1 MNDIV
6 TVEVTDDIALVIIS
20 NPPVN
25 AINQKVRSG
34 LMTAFQTVDQDNN
47 IRAVVLKCAG
57 RTFMAGADI
66 KEFDEPIADPGYHE
80 VFRVIENCSKPVIAA
95 MHGTALGAGRE
106 AALACHY
113 RCAVQNARMGL
124 PEVSLGII
132 PGAGGSQRLPRLIG
146 AKAALEFIL
155 GVVPVSAT
163 EAYKIGILDRVIKE
177 DLMEGTLEYVGSLL
191 ADGVGPR
198 KVSEMLVDKSGYGE
212 EFLVD
217 ARKLSARR
225 LRGQNAPN
233 LVIEAIN
240 NAVNLPFEEGIRK
253 EKIIGDKALVS
264 KEAKAL
270 RDIFFSE
277 REIGKIPGISSDT
290 KRMQINNV
298 AILGSGTMGGGIAMN
313 FANAGIPAM
322 ILDVSDA
329 VLQRGIAVV
338 RENYENTVKRGR
350 LSKSDM
356 VDRMALISGT
366 TDYNAIAESDLVIE
380 AVFEDIDLKK
390 KVFKKIDGICKPEA
404 IIATNTSTL
413 NIDQIAAVTK
423 RPEKII
429 GLHFFSPA
437 NVMKLLEIVRAE
449 KTSPEVLATAIDT
462 AKRIKKFGVVA
473 GVCFGFIGN
482 RMMAEGFHREADQML
497 LEGASPQQIDQ
508 VMYDFGFPMGP
519 FAMHDMAGVDIMH
532 SILKTTGKK
541 ENNREPYFNVLY
553 QVGELGRFGQKTGSG
568 FYRYDEGSRRPLH
581 DPVTDALILQEAE
594 RLGIKRT
601 TIENT
606 EIEQRCMYSLINE
619 GAKILEEGIAYRP
632 GDIDVIWSYGYGFPR
647 FRGGP
652 MYMADQI
659 GLETIYEAVMS
670 YQDKFGDYWT
680 PAPLLE
686 TLARDRKTFADW
698 NIAQ

>member
-66 KEFDEPIADPGYHE
+66 KEFDEPIAEPGYHE

-95 MHGTALGAGRE
+95 MHGTALGAGLE

-113 RCAVQNARMGL
+113 RCAVKNARMGL

-163 EAYKIGILDRVIKE
+163 EAYKIGILDRVIEE

-270 RDIFFSE
+270 RNIFFSE

-313 FANAGIPAM
+313 FANAGIPAV
-322 ILDVSDA
+322 ILDVSEA

-670 YQDKFGDYWT
+670 YKDKFGDYWT

-698 NIAQ
+698 NIA

>member
-1 MNDIV
+1 
-6 TVEVTDDIALVIIS
+6 
-20 NPPVN
+20 
-25 AINQKVRSG
+25 
-34 LMTAFQTVDQDNN
+34 
-47 IRAVVLKCAG
+47 
-57 RTFMAGADI
+57 
-66 KEFDEPIADPGYHE
+66 
-80 VFRVIENCSKPVIAA
+80 
-95 MHGTALGAGRE
+95 
-106 AALACHY
+106 
-113 RCAVQNARMGL
+113 MG
-124 PEVSLGII
+124 
-132 PGAGGSQRLPRLIG
+132 
-146 AKAALEFIL
+146 
-155 GVVPVSAT
+155 
-163 EAYKIGILDRVIKE
+163 
-177 DLMEGTLEYVGSLL
+177 GTLEYVGSLL
-191 ADGVGPR
+191 VDGVGPR
-198 KVSEMLVDKSGYGE
+198 EVSEMLVDKSGYGE

-277 REIGKIPGISSDT
+277 RGIGKIPGISSDT

-313 FANAGIPAM
+313 FANAGIPA
-322 ILDVSDA
+322 IIIDVSEA

-356 VDRMALISGT
+356 VDRMELISGT

-462 AKRIKKFGVVA
+462 AKRIKKLVWWP
-473 GVCFGFIGN
+473 
-482 RMMAEGFHREADQML
+482 
-497 LEGASPQQIDQ
+497 AS
-508 VMYDFGFPMGP
+508 
-519 FAMHDMAGVDIMH
+519 
-532 SILKTTGKK
+532 
-541 ENNREPYFNVLY
+541 VL
-553 QVGELGRFGQKTGSG
+553 
-568 FYRYDEGSRRPLH
+568 
-581 DPVTDALILQEAE
+581 ALS
-594 RLGIKRT
+594 
-601 TIENT
+601 
-606 EIEQRCMYSLINE
+606 EI
-619 GAKILEEGIAYRP
+619 
-632 GDIDVIWSYGYGFPR
+632 V
-647 FRGGP
+647 
-652 MYMADQI
+652 
-659 GLETIYEAVMS
+659 
-670 YQDKFGDYWT
+670 
-680 PAPLLE
+680 
-686 TLARDRKTFADW
+686 
-698 NIAQ
+698 

>member
-47 IRAVVLKCAG
+47 VRAVVLKCAG

-66 KEFDEPIADPGYHE
+66 KEFDEPIAEPGYHE
-80 VFRVIENCSKPVIAA
+80 VFRVIESCSKPVIAA
-95 MHGTALGAGRE
+95 MHGTALGAGLE

-113 RCAVQNARMGL
+113 RCAVENARMGL

-155 GVVPVSAT
+155 GGVTVSAT

-177 DLMEGTLEYVGSLL
+177 DLMEGTLEYIGSLL

-270 RDIFFSE
+270 RNIFFSE

-313 FANAGIPAM
+313 FANAGIPAV
-322 ILDVSDA
+322 ILDVSEA

-356 VDRMALISGT
+356 VDRMELISGT

-413 NIDQIAAVTK
+413 NINQIAAVTK

-670 YQDKFGDYWT
+670 YRDKFGDYWT

-686 TLARDRKTFADW
+686 TLARDKKTFADW
-698 NIAQ
+698 NIA

>member
-1 MNDIV
+1 MNNFV

-34 LMTAFQTVDQDNN
+34 LMAAFQTVDQDNN

-66 KEFDEPIADPGYHE
+66 KEFDEPIAEPGYHE
-80 VFRVIENCSKPVIAA
+80 VFSVIESCSKPVIAA
-95 MHGTALGAGRE
+95 IHGTALGAGLE

-155 GVVPVSAT
+155 GVIPVSASK
-163 EAYKIGILDRVIKE
+163 AYKIGIIDRVMEE

-198 KVSEMLVDKSGYGE
+198 KVSEMRVDKSGYGE

-270 RDIFFSE
+270 RNIFFSE

-298 AILGSGTMGGGIAMN
+298 AILGSGTMGGGIAMS
-313 FANAGIPAM
+313 FANAGIPVM
-322 ILDVSDA
+322 ILDVSET

-356 VDRMALISGT
+356 IDRMELISGT

-413 NIDQIAAVTK
+413 NIDQIAAVTN

-532 SILKTTGKK
+532 SILKKTGKK

-581 DPVTDALILQEAE
+581 DPATDALILQEAE

-670 YQDKFGDYWT
+670 YRDKFGDYWT

-698 NIAQ
+698 NMAQ

>member
-47 IRAVVLKCAG
+47 VRAVVLKCAG

-66 KEFDEPIADPGYHE
+66 KEFDEPIAEPGYHE
-80 VFRVIENCSKPVIAA
+80 VFRVIESCSKPVIAA
-95 MHGTALGAGRE
+95 MHGTALGAGLE

-113 RCAVQNARMGL
+113 RCAVENARMGL

-155 GVVPVSAT
+155 GGVTVSAS
-163 EAYKIGILDRVIKE
+163 EAYKIGILDRVIKD
-177 DLMEGTLEYVGSLL
+177 DLMGGTLEYVGSLL
-191 ADGVGPR
+191 VDGVGPR

-225 LRGQNAPN
+225 LRGQKAPN

-270 RDIFFSE
+270 RNIFFSE

-313 FANAGIPAM
+313 FANAGIPAI
-322 ILDVSDA
+322 ILDVSEA

-356 VDRMALISGT
+356 VDRMELISGT
-366 TDYNAIAESDLVIE
+366 TDYNSIAESDLVIE

-462 AKRIKKFGVVA
+462 AKRIKKIGVVA
-473 GVCFGFIGN
+473 GICFGFIGN

-497 LEGASPQQIDQ
+497 LEGALPQQIDQ

-670 YQDKFGDYWT
+670 YRDKFGDYWT

-686 TLARDRKTFADW
+686 TLARDSKTFADW
-698 NIAQ
+698 NIA

>member
-47 IRAVVLKCAG
+47 VRAVVLKCAG

-66 KEFDEPIADPGYHE
+66 KEFDEPIAEPGYHE
-80 VFRVIENCSKPVIAA
+80 VFRVIESCSKPVIAA
-95 MHGTALGAGRE
+95 MHGTALGAGLE

-113 RCAVQNARMGL
+113 RCAVENARMGL

-155 GVVPVSAT
+155 GGVTVSAT

-177 DLMEGTLEYVGSLL
+177 DLMEGTLEYIGSLL

-270 RDIFFSE
+270 RNIFFSE

-313 FANAGIPAM
+313 FANAGIPAV
-322 ILDVSDA
+322 ILDVSEA

-356 VDRMALISGT
+356 VDRMELISGT

-413 NIDQIAAVTK
+413 NINQIAAVTK

-462 AKRIKKFGVVA
+462 AKRIKKIGVVA

-508 VMYDFGFPMGP
+508 VMYGFGFPMGP

-670 YQDKFGDYWT
+670 YRDKFGDYWT

-686 TLARDRKTFADW
+686 TLARDKKTFADW
-698 NIAQ
+698 NIA

>member
-47 IRAVVLKCAG
+47 VRAVVLKCAG

-66 KEFDEPIADPGYHE
+66 KEFDEPIAEPGYHE

-95 MHGTALGAGRE
+95 MHGTALGAGLE

-113 RCAVQNARMGL
+113 RCAVENACMGL

-198 KVSEMLVDKSGYGE
+198 KVSEMYVDKSGYGE

-313 FANAGIPAM
+313 FANAGIPAV
-322 ILDVSDA
+322 ILDVSEA

-670 YQDKFGDYWT
+670 
-680 PAPLLE
+680 
-686 TLARDRKTFADW
+686 
-698 NIAQ
+698 

>member
-66 KEFDEPIADPGYHE
+66 KEFDEPIAEPGYHE

-95 MHGTALGAGRE
+95 MHGTALGAGLE

-113 RCAVQNARMGL
+113 RCAVENARMGL

-163 EAYKIGILDRVIKE
+163 EAYKIGILDRVIEE

-198 KVSEMLVDKSGYGE
+198 KVSEMHVDKGGYGE

-277 REIGKIPGISSDT
+277 REIGIIPGISSDT
-290 KRMQINNV
+290 KRIQINNV

-313 FANAGIPAM
+313 FANAGIPAI

-338 RENYENTVKRGR
+338 RENYENTLKRGR

-659 GLETIYEAVMS
+659 GLETIYDAVMS
-670 YQDKFGDYWT
+670 YKDKFGDYWT

-686 TLARDRKTFADW
+686 TLARDSKTFADW
-698 NIAQ
+698 NIA

>member
-47 IRAVVLKCAG
+47 VRAVVLKCAG

-66 KEFDEPIADPGYHE
+66 KEFDEPIAEPGYHE
-80 VFRVIENCSKPVIAA
+80 VFRVIESCSKPVIAA
-95 MHGTALGAGRE
+95 MHGTALGAGLE

-113 RCAVQNARMGL
+113 RCAVENARMGL

-155 GVVPVSAT
+155 GGVTVSAT

-177 DLMEGTLEYVGSLL
+177 DLMEGTLEYIGSLL

-270 RDIFFSE
+270 RNIFFSE

-313 FANAGIPAM
+313 FANAGIPAV
-322 ILDVSDA
+322 ILDVSEA

-356 VDRMALISGT
+356 VDRMELISGT

-413 NIDQIAAVTK
+413 NINQIAAVTK

-462 AKRIKKFGVVA
+462 AKRIKKIGVVA

-670 YQDKFGDYWT
+670 YRDKFGDYWT

-686 TLARDRKTFADW
+686 TLARDKKTFADW
-698 NIAQ
+698 NIA

>member
-1 MNDIV
+1 
-6 TVEVTDDIALVIIS
+6 
-20 NPPVN
+20 
-25 AINQKVRSG
+25 
-34 LMTAFQTVDQDNN
+34 
-47 IRAVVLKCAG
+47 
-57 RTFMAGADI
+57 
-66 KEFDEPIADPGYHE
+66 
-80 VFRVIENCSKPVIAA
+80 
-95 MHGTALGAGRE
+95 
-106 AALACHY
+106 
-113 RCAVQNARMGL
+113 MG
-124 PEVSLGII
+124 
-132 PGAGGSQRLPRLIG
+132 
-146 AKAALEFIL
+146 
-155 GVVPVSAT
+155 
-163 EAYKIGILDRVIKE
+163 
-177 DLMEGTLEYVGSLL
+177 GTLEYVGSLL
-191 ADGVGPR
+191 VDGVGPR

-277 REIGKIPGISSDT
+277 RGIGKIPGISSDT

-313 FANAGIPAM
+313 FANAGIPA
-322 ILDVSDA
+322 IIIDVSEA

-356 VDRMALISGT
+356 VDRMELISGT

-413 NIDQIAAVTK
+413 NINQIAAVTK

-462 AKRIKKFGVVA
+462 AKRIKKLVWWP
-473 GVCFGFIGN
+473 
-482 RMMAEGFHREADQML
+482 
-497 LEGASPQQIDQ
+497 AS
-508 VMYDFGFPMGP
+508 
-519 FAMHDMAGVDIMH
+519 
-532 SILKTTGKK
+532 
-541 ENNREPYFNVLY
+541 VL
-553 QVGELGRFGQKTGSG
+553 
-568 FYRYDEGSRRPLH
+568 
-581 DPVTDALILQEAE
+581 ALS
-594 RLGIKRT
+594 
-601 TIENT
+601 
-606 EIEQRCMYSLINE
+606 EI
-619 GAKILEEGIAYRP
+619 
-632 GDIDVIWSYGYGFPR
+632 V
-647 FRGGP
+647 
-652 MYMADQI
+652 
-659 GLETIYEAVMS
+659 
-670 YQDKFGDYWT
+670 
-680 PAPLLE
+680 
-686 TLARDRKTFADW
+686 
-698 NIAQ
+698 

>member
-95 MHGTALGAGRE
+95 MHGTALGAGLE

-113 RCAVQNARMGL
+113 RCAVKNARMGL

-163 EAYKIGILDRVIKE
+163 EAYKIGILDRVIEE

-313 FANAGIPAM
+313 FANAGIPAI

-329 VLQRGIAVV
+329 VLQRGITVV

-390 KVFKKIDGICKPEA
+390 KVFKKIDSICKPEA

-482 RMMAEGFHREADQML
+482 RMMVEGFHREADQML

-670 YQDKFGDYWT
+670 YRDKFGDYWT

>member
-47 IRAVVLKCAG
+47 VRAVVLKCAG

-66 KEFDEPIADPGYHE
+66 KEFDEPIAEPGYHE
-80 VFRVIENCSKPVIAA
+80 VFRVIESCSKPVIAA
-95 MHGTALGAGRE
+95 MHGTALGAGLE

-113 RCAVQNARMGL
+113 RCAVENARMGL

-155 GVVPVSAT
+155 GGVTVSAT

-177 DLMEGTLEYVGSLL
+177 DLMEGTLEYIGSLL

-270 RDIFFSE
+270 RNIFFCE

-313 FANAGIPAM
+313 FANAGIPAI
-322 ILDVSDA
+322 ILDVSEA

-356 VDRMALISGT
+356 VDRMELISGT

-462 AKRIKKFGVVA
+462 AKRIKKIGVVA

-619 GAKILEEGIAYRP
+619 GAKILEEGIAFRP

-670 YQDKFGDYWT
+670 YRDKFGDYWT

-686 TLARDRKTFADW
+686 TLARDKKTFADW
-698 NIAQ
+698 NIA

>member
-66 KEFDEPIADPGYHE
+66 KEFDEPIAEPGYHE

-95 MHGTALGAGRE
+95 MHGTALGAGLE

-113 RCAVQNARMGL
+113 RCAVKNARMGL

-163 EAYKIGILDRVIKE
+163 EAYKIGILDRVIEE

-313 FANAGIPAM
+313 FANAGIPAI
-322 ILDVSDA
+322 ILDVSEA

-670 YQDKFGDYWT
+670 YRDKFGDYWT

-698 NIAQ
+698 NIA

>member
-95 MHGTALGAGRE
+95 MHGTALGAGLE

-113 RCAVQNARMGL
+113 RCAVKNARMGL

-163 EAYKIGILDRVIKE
+163 EAYKIGILDRVIEE

-191 ADGVGPR
+191 VDGVGPR
-198 KVSEMLVDKSGYGE
+198 KVSEMYVDRSGYGE

-290 KRMQINNV
+290 KRIQINNV

-313 FANAGIPAM
+313 FANVGIPAI

-329 VLQRGIAVV
+329 VLQRGITVV

-553 QVGELGRFGQKTGSG
+553 QVGELGRFGQKTSSG

-619 GAKILEEGIAYRP
+619 GAKILDEGIAYRP
-632 GDIDVIWSYGYGFPR
+632 GDIDGIWSYGYGFPR

-686 TLARDRKTFADW
+686 TLAGDRKTFADW
-698 NIAQ
+698 NIA

>member
-80 VFRVIENCSKPVIAA
+80 VFRVIESCSKPVIAA
-95 MHGTALGAGRE
+95 MHGTALGAGLE

-113 RCAVQNARMGL
+113 RCAVENARMGL

-155 GVVPVSAT
+155 GGVTVSAT
-163 EAYKIGILDRVIKE
+163 GAYKIGILDRVIKE
-177 DLMEGTLEYVGSLL
+177 DLMEGTLEYIGSLL

-270 RDIFFSE
+270 RNFFFSE

-313 FANAGIPAM
+313 FANAGIPAV
-322 ILDVSDA
+322 ILDVSEA

-413 NIDQIAAVTK
+413 NINQIAAVTK

-462 AKRIKKFGVVA
+462 AKRIKKIGVVA

-619 GAKILEEGIAYRP
+619 GAKILEEGIAFRP

-670 YQDKFGDYWT
+670 YRDKFGDYWT

-686 TLARDRKTFADW
+686 TLARDKKTFADW
-698 NIAQ
+698 NIA

>member
-66 KEFDEPIADPGYHE
+66 KEFDEPIAEPGYHE
-80 VFRVIENCSKPVIAA
+80 VFRVIESCSKPVIAA
-95 MHGTALGAGRE
+95 MHGTALGAGLE

-113 RCAVQNARMGL
+113 RCAVENARMGL

-155 GVVPVSAT
+155 GGVTVSAT

-177 DLMEGTLEYVGSLL
+177 DLMEGTLEYIGSLL

-225 LRGQNAPN
+225 FRGQNAPN

-270 RDIFFSE
+270 RNIFFSE

-313 FANAGIPAM
+313 FANAGIPAI

-356 VDRMALISGT
+356 VDRMELISGT

-413 NIDQIAAVTK
+413 NINQIAAVTK

-541 ENNREPYFNVLY
+541 ENNHEPYFNVLY

-670 YQDKFGDYWT
+670 YRDKFGDYWT

-686 TLARDRKTFADW
+686 TLARDKKTFADW
-698 NIAQ
+698 NIA

>member
-47 IRAVVLKCAG
+47 VRAVVLKCAG

-66 KEFDEPIADPGYHE
+66 KEFDEPIAEPGYHE
-80 VFRVIENCSKPVIAA
+80 VFRVIESCSKPVIAA
-95 MHGTALGAGRE
+95 MHGTALGAGLE

-113 RCAVQNARMGL
+113 RCAVENARMGL

-155 GVVPVSAT
+155 GGVTVSAT

-177 DLMEGTLEYVGSLL
+177 DLMEGTLEYIGSLL

-270 RDIFFSE
+270 RNIFFSE

-313 FANAGIPAM
+313 FANAGIPAI
-322 ILDVSDA
+322 ILDVSEA

-356 VDRMALISGT
+356 VDRMELISGT

-413 NIDQIAAVTK
+413 NINQIAAVTK

-462 AKRIKKFGVVA
+462 AKRIKKIGVVA

-508 VMYDFGFPMGP
+508 VMYGFGFPMGP

-670 YQDKFGDYWT
+670 YRDKFGDYWT

-686 TLARDRKTFADW
+686 TLARDKKTFADW
-698 NIAQ
+698 NIA

>member
-47 IRAVVLKCAG
+47 VRAVVLKCAG

-66 KEFDEPIADPGYHE
+66 KEFDEPIAEPGYHE
-80 VFRVIENCSKPVIAA
+80 VFRVIESCSKPVIAA
-95 MHGTALGAGRE
+95 MHGTALGAGLE

-113 RCAVQNARMGL
+113 RCAVENARMGL

-146 AKAALEFIL
+146 AKEALEFIL
-155 GVVPVSAT
+155 GGVTVSAT

-177 DLMEGTLEYVGSLL
+177 DLMEGTLEYIGSLL

-270 RDIFFSE
+270 RNIFFSE

-290 KRMQINNV
+290 KRIQINNV

-313 FANAGIPAM
+313 FANAGIPAV
-322 ILDVSDA
+322 ILDVSEA

-356 VDRMALISGT
+356 VDRMELISGT

-413 NIDQIAAVTK
+413 NINQIAAVTK

-462 AKRIKKFGVVA
+462 AKRIKKIGVVA

-508 VMYDFGFPMGP
+508 VMYGFGFPMGP

-619 GAKILEEGIAYRP
+619 GAKILEEGIAFRP

-670 YQDKFGDYWT
+670 YRDKFGDYWT

-686 TLARDRKTFADW
+686 TLARDKKTFADW
-698 NIAQ
+698 NIA

>member
-25 AINQKVRSG
+25 AINQKVRLG

-95 MHGTALGAGRE
+95 MHGTALGAGLE

-113 RCAVQNARMGL
+113 RCAVKNARMGL

-163 EAYKIGILDRVIKE
+163 EAYKIGILDRVIEE

-253 EKIIGDKALVS
+253 EKKIGDKALVS

-270 RDIFFSE
+270 RNIFFSE
-277 REIGKIPGISSDT
+277 REIRKIPGISSDT

-313 FANAGIPAM
+313 FANAGIPTI

-329 VLQRGIAVV
+329 VLQRGITVV

-366 TDYNAIAESDLVIE
+366 TDYNAVAESDLVIE

-390 KVFKKIDGICKPEA
+390 KVFKKIDSICKPEA

-423 RPEKII
+423 RPEKIL

-462 AKRIKKFGVVA
+462 AKRIKKIGVVA

-508 VMYDFGFPMGP
+508 AMYDFGFPMGP

-541 ENNREPYFNVLY
+541 ESNREPYFNVLY

>member
-25 AINQKVRSG
+25 AINQKVRLG

-95 MHGTALGAGRE
+95 MHGTALGAGLE

-113 RCAVQNARMGL
+113 RCAVKNARMGL

-163 EAYKIGILDRVIKE
+163 EAYKIGILDRVIEE

-313 FANAGIPAM
+313 FANAGIPVI
-322 ILDVSDA
+322 ILDVSEA

-390 KVFKKIDGICKPEA
+390 RVFKKIDGICKPEA

-670 YQDKFGDYWT
+670 YRDKFGDYWT

-686 TLARDRKTFADW
+686 TLARDRKTFTDW

>member
-66 KEFDEPIADPGYHE
+66 KEFDEPIAEPGYHE

-95 MHGTALGAGRE
+95 MHGTALGAGLE

-113 RCAVQNARMGL
+113 RCAVKNARMGL

-163 EAYKIGILDRVIKE
+163 EAYKIGILDRVIEE

-270 RDIFFSE
+270 RNIFFSE

-313 FANAGIPAM
+313 FANAGIPAI
-322 ILDVSDA
+322 ILDVSEA

-462 AKRIKKFGVVA
+462 AKRIKKIGVVA

-670 YQDKFGDYWT
+670 YRDKFGDYWT

-698 NIAQ
+698 NIA

>member
-1 MNDIV
+1 MNNFV

-95 MHGTALGAGRE
+95 MHGTALGAGLE

-113 RCAVQNARMGL
+113 RCAVKNARMGL

-163 EAYKIGILDRVIKE
+163 EAYKIGILDRVIEE

-270 RDIFFSE
+270 RNIFFSE

-313 FANAGIPAM
+313 FANAGIPVM

-670 YQDKFGDYWT
+670 YRDRFGDYWT

-698 NIAQ
+698 NIA

>member
-25 AINQKVRSG
+25 AINQKVRLG

-95 MHGTALGAGRE
+95 MHGTALGAGLE

-113 RCAVQNARMGL
+113 RCAVENARMGL

-155 GVVPVSAT
+155 GGVTVSAT
-163 EAYKIGILDRVIKE
+163 EAYKIGILDRVIEE

-313 FANAGIPAM
+313 FANAGIPAV
-322 ILDVSDA
+322 ILDVSEA

-356 VDRMALISGT
+356 VDRMELISGT

-413 NIDQIAAVTK
+413 NINQIAAVTK

-462 AKRIKKFGVVA
+462 AKRIKKIGVVA

-508 VMYDFGFPMGP
+508 VMYGFGFPMGP

-670 YQDKFGDYWT
+670 YRDKFGDYWT

-686 TLARDRKTFADW
+686 TLARDKKTFADW
-698 NIAQ
+698 NIA

>member
-25 AINQKVRSG
+25 VINQKVRSG

-66 KEFDEPIADPGYHE
+66 KEFDEPIAEPGYHE

-95 MHGTALGAGRE
+95 MHGTALGAGLE

-113 RCAVQNARMGL
+113 RCAVKNARMGL

-163 EAYKIGILDRVIKE
+163 EAYQIGILDRVIEE
-177 DLMEGTLEYVGSLL
+177 DLMGGTLEYVGSLL

-198 KVSEMLVDKSGYGE
+198 KVSEMHVDKSGYGE

-313 FANAGIPAM
+313 FANAGIPAI

-462 AKRIKKFGVVA
+462 AKRIKKIGVVA

-553 QVGELGRFGQKTGSG
+553 QVGEVGRFGQKTGSG

-686 TLARDRKTFADW
+686 ILARDRKTFADW

>member
-95 MHGTALGAGRE
+95 MHGTALGAGLE

-113 RCAVQNARMGL
+113 RCAVENARMGL

-163 EAYKIGILDRVIKE
+163 EAYKIGILDRVIEE

-313 FANAGIPAM
+313 FANAGIPAI
-322 ILDVSDA
+322 ILDVSEA

-356 VDRMALISGT
+356 VDRMELISGT

-670 YQDKFGDYWT
+670 YRDKFGDYWT

-698 NIAQ
+698 NIA

>member
-47 IRAVVLKCAG
+47 VRAVVLKCAG

-66 KEFDEPIADPGYHE
+66 KEFDEPIAEPGYHE
-80 VFRVIENCSKPVIAA
+80 VFRVIESCSKPVIAA
-95 MHGTALGAGRE
+95 MHGTALGAGLE

-113 RCAVQNARMGL
+113 RCAVENARMGL

-146 AKAALEFIL
+146 AKEALEFIL
-155 GVVPVSAT
+155 GGVTVSAT

-177 DLMEGTLEYVGSLL
+177 DLMEGTLEYIGSLL

-270 RDIFFSE
+270 RNIFFSE

-313 FANAGIPAM
+313 FANAGIPAV
-322 ILDVSDA
+322 ILDVSEA

-356 VDRMALISGT
+356 VDRMELISGT

-413 NIDQIAAVTK
+413 NINQIAAVTK

-462 AKRIKKFGVVA
+462 AKRIKKIGVVA

-508 VMYDFGFPMGP
+508 VMYGFGFPMGP

-670 YQDKFGDYWT
+670 YRDKFGDYWT

-686 TLARDRKTFADW
+686 TLARDKKTFADW
-698 NIAQ
+698 NIA

>member
-95 MHGTALGAGRE
+95 MHGTALGAGLE

-113 RCAVQNARMGL
+113 RCAVKNARMGL

-163 EAYKIGILDRVIKE
+163 EAYKIGILDRVIEE

-270 RDIFFSE
+270 RNIFFSE

-313 FANAGIPAM
+313 FANAGIPAV
-322 ILDVSDA
+322 ILDVSEA

-670 YQDKFGDYWT
+670 YRDKFGDYWT

-686 TLARDRKTFADW
+686 TLARDKKTFADW
-698 NIAQ
+698 NIA

>member
-47 IRAVVLKCAG
+47 VRAVVLKCAG

-66 KEFDEPIADPGYHE
+66 KEFDEPIAEPGYHE
-80 VFRVIENCSKPVIAA
+80 VFRVIESCSKPVIAA
-95 MHGTALGAGRE
+95 MHGTALGAGLE

-113 RCAVQNARMGL
+113 RCAVENARMGL

-155 GVVPVSAT
+155 GGVTVSAT
-163 EAYKIGILDRVIKE
+163 GAYKIGILDRVIEE
-177 DLMEGTLEYVGSLL
+177 DLMEGTLEYVRSIL

-217 ARKLSARR
+217 ASKLSARR

-270 RDIFFSE
+270 RNIFFSE

-313 FANAGIPAM
+313 FANAGIPAV
-322 ILDVSDA
+322 ILDVSEA

-350 LSKSDM
+350 LSNSDM
-356 VDRMALISGT
+356 VDRMELISGT

-413 NIDQIAAVTK
+413 NINQIAAVTK

-462 AKRIKKFGVVA
+462 AKRIKKIGVVA

-508 VMYDFGFPMGP
+508 VMYGFGFPMGP

-670 YQDKFGDYWT
+670 YRDKFGDYWT

-686 TLARDRKTFADW
+686 TLARDKKTFADW
-698 NIAQ
+698 NIA

>member
-1 MNDIV
+1 MSDIV
-6 TVEVTDDIALVIIS
+6 TVEVTDEIALVIIA

-34 LMTAFQTVDQDNN
+34 LITAFQTVDQDND

-66 KEFDEPIADPGYHE
+66 KEFDEPIAEPGYHE

-95 MHGTALGAGRE
+95 MHGTALGAGLE

-113 RCAVQNARMGL
+113 RCAVKNARMGL

-163 EAYKIGILDRVIKE
+163 EAYKIGILDRVIEE

-313 FANAGIPAM
+313 FANAGIPAI

-329 VLQRGIAVV
+329 VLQRGITVV

-380 AVFEDIDLKK
+380 AVFDDIDLKK

-497 LEGASPQQIDQ
+497 LEGASPQHIDQ
-508 VMYDFGFPMGP
+508 DMYDFGFPMGP

-647 FRGGP
+647 YRGGP

-670 YQDKFGDYWT
+670 YRDKFGDYWT

-698 NIAQ
+698 NIAR

>member
-1 MNDIV
+1 MNNFV

-34 LMTAFQTVDQDNN
+34 LMAAFQTVDQDNN

-66 KEFDEPIADPGYHE
+66 KEFDEPIAEPGYHE
-80 VFRVIENCSKPVIAA
+80 VFSVIESCSKPVIAA
-95 MHGTALGAGRE
+95 IHGTALGAGLE

-155 GVVPVSAT
+155 GVIPVSASK
-163 EAYKIGILDRVIKE
+163 AYKIGIIDRVIEE

-198 KVSEMLVDKSGYGE
+198 KVSEMRVDKSGYGE

-270 RDIFFSE
+270 RNIFFSE

-313 FANAGIPAM
+313 FANAGIPVM
-322 ILDVSDA
+322 ILDVSET

-356 VDRMALISGT
+356 IDRMELISGT

-413 NIDQIAAVTK
+413 NIDQIAAVTN

-532 SILKTTGKK
+532 SILKKTGKK

-670 YQDKFGDYWT
+670 YRDKFGDYWT

-698 NIAQ
+698 NMAQ

>member
-47 IRAVVLKCAG
+47 VRAVVLKCAG

-66 KEFDEPIADPGYHE
+66 KEFDEPIAEPGYHE
-80 VFRVIENCSKPVIAA
+80 VFRVIESCSKPVIAA
-95 MHGTALGAGRE
+95 MHGTALGAGLE

-113 RCAVQNARMGL
+113 RCAVENARMGL

-155 GVVPVSAT
+155 GGVTVSAT

-177 DLMEGTLEYVGSLL
+177 DLMGGTLEYIGSLL

-198 KVSEMLVDKSGYGE
+198 KVSEMLVDKRGYGE

-270 RDIFFSE
+270 RNFFFSE

-313 FANAGIPAM
+313 FANAGIPAV
-322 ILDVSDA
+322 ILDVSEA

-356 VDRMALISGT
+356 VDRMELISGT

-413 NIDQIAAVTK
+413 NINQIAAVTK

-462 AKRIKKFGVVA
+462 AKRIKKIGVVA

-670 YQDKFGDYWT
+670 YRDKFGDYWT

-698 NIAQ
+698 NIA

>member
-47 IRAVVLKCAG
+47 VRAVVLKCAS

-66 KEFDEPIADPGYHE
+66 KEFDEPIAEPGYHE
-80 VFRVIENCSKPVIAA
+80 VFRVIESCSKPVIAA
-95 MHGTALGAGRE
+95 MHGTALGAGLE

-113 RCAVQNARMGL
+113 RCAVENARMGL

-146 AKAALEFIL
+146 AKEALEFIL
-155 GVVPVSAT
+155 GGVTVSAT

-177 DLMEGTLEYVGSLL
+177 DLMEGTLEYIGSLL

-270 RDIFFSE
+270 RNIFFSE

-313 FANAGIPAM
+313 FANAGIPAV
-322 ILDVSDA
+322 ILDVSEA

-356 VDRMALISGT
+356 VDRMELISGT

-413 NIDQIAAVTK
+413 NINQIAAVTK

-462 AKRIKKFGVVA
+462 AKRIKKIGVVA

-508 VMYDFGFPMGP
+508 VMYGFGFPMGP

-670 YQDKFGDYWT
+670 YRDKFGDYWT

-686 TLARDRKTFADW
+686 TLARDKKTFADW
-698 NIAQ
+698 NIE

>member
-95 MHGTALGAGRE
+95 MHGTALGAGLE

-113 RCAVQNARMGL
+113 RCAVKNARMGL

-163 EAYKIGILDRVIKE
+163 EAYKIGILDRVIEE

-270 RDIFFSE
+270 RNIFFSE
-277 REIGKIPGISSDT
+277 REIGIIPGISSDT

-313 FANAGIPAM
+313 FANAGIPAI
-322 ILDVSDA
+322 ILDVSEA

-462 AKRIKKFGVVA
+462 AKRIKKFGVVV

-670 YQDKFGDYWT
+670 YRDKFGDYWT

>member
-1 MNDIV
+1 MARIAGVDIPKNKK
-6 TVEVTDDIALVIIS
+6 VEFALPYIYGIGHTTS
-20 NPPVN
+20 
-25 AINQKVRSG
+25 QKILKDSG
-34 LMTAFQTVDQDNN
+34 VDPKKRVHELTEEDLLASVQLL
-47 IRAVVLKCAG
+47 LKQ
-57 RTFMAGADI
+57 M
-66 KEFDEPIADPGYHE
+66 DEPIADPGYHE
-80 VFRVIENCSKPVIAA
+80 VCRVIENCSKPVIAA
-95 MHGTALGAGRE
+95 MHGTALGAGLE

-113 RCAVQNARMGL
+113 RCAVKNARMGL

-163 EAYKIGILDRVIKE
+163 EAYKIGIIDRVIEE

-217 ARKLSARR
+217 ALKLSARR

-313 FANAGIPAM
+313 FANAGIPAI
-322 ILDVSDA
+322 ILDVSEA

-338 RENYENTVKRGR
+338 RENYENTLKRGR

-356 VDRMALISGT
+356 VDRMELISGT

-508 VMYDFGFPMGP
+508 IMYDFGFPMGP

-670 YQDKFGDYWT
+670 YRDKFGDYWT

-698 NIAQ
+698 NIA